1 MILFS
6 QGKAAGQECGESQC
20 EEGSGGTDG
29 TGRARCTAVHYC
41 TLLTIT
47 ENLKFLFS

>member
-20 EEGSGGTDG
+20 EEGSGGADG
-29 TGRARCTAVHYC
+29 TGRARCTAVLYFV
-41 TLLTIT
+41 
-47 ENLKFLFS
+47 NNQAVNGSQKS